1 MSSSNA
7 VNENTGSQPRSVDPN
22 SLYKPIS
29 SSLTLQML
37 VYFSYHYTPFF
48 FIVNICL
55 FTFKAVRY
63 YYPGRFLGWE
73 LTTIFL
79 FLFIDEVRLL
89 MLSKGNKTN
98 NFAAFLS
105 SLLLAIP
112 MIILHA
118 YYIAL
123 QTYVLR
129 VDVVLNA
136 VALVFLGLQ
145 TLLSVLALMNVVV
158 TNRRI

>member
-1 MSSSNA
+1 MSSSSALNDN
-7 VNENTGSQPRSVDPN
+7 VGSQPRIVDPN
-22 SLYKPIS
+22 TIYKPIS

-55 FTFKAVRY
+55 FTYKAVRY

-89 MLSKGNKTN
+89 MCK
-98 NFAAFLS
+98 
-105 SLLLAIP
+105 
-112 MIILHA
+112 
-118 YYIAL
+118 
-123 QTYVLR
+123 
-129 VDVVLNA
+129 
-136 VALVFLGLQ
+136 
-145 TLLSVLALMNVVV
+145 
-158 TNRRI
+158 